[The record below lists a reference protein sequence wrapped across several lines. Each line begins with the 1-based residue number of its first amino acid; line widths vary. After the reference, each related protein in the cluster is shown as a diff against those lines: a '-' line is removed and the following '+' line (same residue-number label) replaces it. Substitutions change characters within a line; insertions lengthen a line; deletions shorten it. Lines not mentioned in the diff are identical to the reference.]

1 MLHSVI
7 KVADI
12 RDLQSQSRILPSD
25 NLPITNGSIVIFIL
39 RVDTPREGYS
49 VARECN
55 GNK

>member
-1 MLHSVI
+1 M
-7 KVADI
+7 KVVNI
-12 RDLQSQSRILPSD
+12 RDFQSWNVTLPSN
-25 NLPITNGSIVIFIL
+25 NLPITNGSTVAFLL